1 MPSKNTS
8 NTPTYTN
15 TPANMRICDK
25 QTDKQIKRM
34 IEALYELHKLALKKK
49 FKPSPPKSFYEFIRR
64 QVEDG
69 YCPMICLNYI
79 DQHSI

>member
-8 NTPTYTN
+8 NTPTDTN
-15 TPANMRICDK
+15 TPANMRIC
-25 QTDKQIKRM
+25 DKQIKRM

>member
-1 MPSKNTS
+1 MHSKHIS
-8 NTPTYTN
+8 NTPTNTSTN
-15 TPANMRICDK
+15 TYIYDK

-34 IEALYELHKLALKKK
+34 VDALHELHKLALKKK

-79 DQHSI
+79 EQHSI